1 MIERKQQEI
10 FAKNLNEISF
20 YFFFILGTIHLISGM
35 LVVNEFF
42 IKSAWLIN
50 RLLDIPFLIVTL
62 IYIFSNI
69 KLYFISKKIFNPNQD
84 LIFIILFLF
93 IAVTSFLLDLIFS
106 NKIPN

>member
-35 LVVNEFF
+35 LFVNDFYPNA
-42 IKSAWLIN
+42 AWLIN
-50 RLLDIPFLIVTL
+50 RLLDIPFLIITL
-62 IYIFSNI
+62 TYAFSNI
-69 KLYFISKKIFNPNQD
+69 KLYYISKKIFNPQQD
-84 LIFIILFLF
+84 LIFIIIFLF

-106 NKIPN
+106 NQIPS